1 MKLVWKLGRARQGVG
16 LLVVLAGVL
25 MSVDAGMRDEG
36 FESQRMELMGLAL
49 GGGLF
54 LAGWVVTRSVGGGQ
68 G

>member
-1 MKLVWKLGRARQGVG
+1 MKWIWKLGRILQGLG
-16 LLVVLAGVL
+16 LIVILGGVL

-36 FESQRMELMGLAL
+36 LSSQRMEMYGLAL

-54 LAGWVVTRSVGGGQ
+54 LAGWVVTRTVGGGE